1 MLDGIYLIKSSG
13 VSFAALDNGTV
24 STTNPDLMSPF
35 FSALSAFTTEN
46 FKASIKCIIIDDE
59 DGIEKKVYF
68 KDVKLYSDSFKVVA
82 IFSKHNASFKEIDA
96 KMLQFKWLMQERG
109 WFKYLNSGYIP
120 DTVKRDIQEKIR
132 ELFAVGSK

>member
-1 MLDGIYLIKSSG
+1 
-13 VSFAALDNGTV
+13 
-24 STTNPDLMSPF
+24 MSPF
-35 FSALSAFTTEN
+35 FSALSSFTTEN
-46 FKASIKCIIIDDE
+46 FKANIKCIIIDDE
-59 DGIEKKVYF
+59 DGVEKKVYF
-68 KDVKLYSDSFKVVA
+68 KDVKLYSDTFKVVA

-132 ELFAVGSK
+132 ELFSVGSK